1 MGALRLP
8 EGLRGEL
15 SKPYGR
21 LLEKGPEENAR
32 EVIAMIRAS
41 RPRKVIIVGDFT
53 LSTFSKQ
60 GFLPD
65 IGIFDRKTKR
75 SSFSEAF
82 TPTSRISNPQGCI
95 SDEAAAAI
103 ENALKSKDKSMIF
116 VEGEED
122 LLSIPSIAMAPVG
135 SLVIYG
141 LPGRGMVVITV
152 DPEMKKKM
160 RELLGRFERI

>member
-1 MGALRLP
+1 MPESLRV
-8 EGLRGEL
+8 EL

-21 LLEKGPEENAR
+21 LLERGPDENAR
-32 EVIAMIRAS
+32 EAISIIRSS

-53 LSTFSKQ
+53 LSTLSKQ

-75 SSFSEAF
+75 SSFSEEFA
-82 TPTSRISNPQGCI
+82 PTSKISNPPGCI
-95 SDEAAAAI
+95 SDEAVAAI
-103 ENALKSKDKSMIF
+103 RKALRSRERSMIL

-122 LLSIPSIAMAPVG
+122 LLSIPSIAIAPVG

-152 DPEMKKKM
+152 DSEMKKKM
-160 RELLGRFERI
+160 KELLGRFERIG